1 MYANKSLKYYLND
14 LAARKPA
21 PGGGSAAAF
30 TASLAAALV
39 SMVINYTIGNP
50 KYKKYEQELK
60 LVLDKSEK
68 LRAEFLKLTDLDVAA
83 YKSKDARNCLN
94 VPFMAARLC
103 FEAVKLCQP
112 LIKKTNTNLISD
124 LAIAVILFESSFSSS
139 WFNVE
144 INLKSLTDNKFTVN
158 VRKELSQKQIRIKKI
173 RRQMEAKIGR
183 IIRG

>member
-39 SMVINYTIGNP
+39 SMIINYTLGNS
-50 KYKKYEQELK
+50 KYKKYERELK
-60 LVLDKSEK
+60 LVLEKSEG
-68 LRAEFLKLTDLDVAA
+68 LRKEFLKLTDLDVIA

-112 LIKKTNTNLISD
+112 LVKKSNKNLISD
-124 LAIAVILFESSFSSS
+124 LAIAVILFESAFSAS

-144 INLKSLTDNKFTVN
+144 VNLKALTDNKFTVN
-158 VRKELSQKQIRIKKI
+158 VRKELFRKQGRIKKI
-173 RRQMEAKIGR
+173 RCLMEEKIGK